1 MCHRTRDDSPTTTAL
16 GLHSSLQFMK
26 HARLGPIEDTCWFR
40 RTLRALCL
48 PTHPGAHRGEG
59 RKVCPPRSQ
68 GARHGQHGARQR
80 ARGGDQDR
88 RAGGGQLQRASE
100 SKVSTAPGQGLL
112 PGVRPRGWRRAV
124 EEFIT
129 HSHRQLSWD
138 LMCPISRELREL
150 GGWRGCYLPMGSK
163 TQVLIQR
170 DLRFRADHRP
180 VAHRR

>member
-26 HARLGPIEDTCWFR
+26 HARLGPIEDTRWFR
-40 RTLRALCL
+40 RTLRVLCL
-48 PTHPGAHRGEG
+48 HLHPGAHRGEG
-59 RKVCPPRSQ
+59 GRSAPPRSQ
-68 GARHGQHGARQR
+68 GARHVAARSQ
-80 ARGGDQDR
+80 AAGLGRGSGTG

-100 SKVSTAPGQGLL
+100 SKSPRPPGQGLL

-150 GGWRGCYLPMGSK
+150 RLEGEATCPWA
-163 TQVLIQR
+163 QR
-170 DLRFRADHRP
+170 HRF
-180 VAHRR
+180 